1 MNQGFSD
8 VNNSHFRSKE
18 LYLQPERLPLPS
30 PVKSVESNPGMN
42 FAFWPVFG
50 REGEHVYFFFLSPP
64 RPMQILFCFDNGT
77 EIFSQKG
84 GLAIL
89 LYSTTLHSSKVQ
101 GYFSMKRRNSFVAWG
116 HRIEGLGKF
125 RWGSDIFCLSLRQK
139 AQTSRGK
146 QTSASHLQ
154 TLHRGCQPS
163 PLKRSCVPVCHKYL
177 LTEK

>member
-1 MNQGFSD
+1 MNRGLSD

-18 LYLQPERLPLPS
+18 LYLRPERLPLPS

-50 REGEHVYFFFLSPP
+50 REGERVYIFFLSPP
-64 RPMQILFCFDNGT
+64 PPMQILFCFDNGR
-77 EIFSQKG
+77 EIFNQKE

-89 LYSTTLHSSKVQ
+89 LYSMTLHSSKVQ
-101 GYFSMKRRNSFVAWG
+101 GYFSMKRRNSFVALG
-116 HRIEGLGKF
+116 YRIEGLGKF
-125 RWGSDIFCLSLRQK
+125 RWGSEIFCLSF
-139 AQTSRGK
+139 SRGK

-163 PLKRSCVPVCHKYL
+163 PLKRSYVPVCHKYL